1 MSCCCEILYCLGKC
15 CWDSC
20 NLITNPKSL
29 LADKISEII
38 KAKPIS
44 SLEMDTIKNPIDKN
58 WSSLSSS
65 ERNEIQKICKNE
77 ILMALQTIELL
88 ELESKNIL
96 EEFTKR
102 DMNKMIYFIGHQ
114 INYNLKCCI
123 FHYFKNDNDETKYK
137 YTKITTPK
145 KKWNGD
151 YENISL
157 PSSQN
162 LFKCDYTEDFL
173 NKFLVLENK
182 KTGIISKY
190 SRHTETPAEYEKLH
204 NKYFDIVKTVYE
216 NNLDYK
222 QIILDSFKYID
233 NENEIN
239 YLEKEKLK
247 DFQ

>member
-1 MSCCCEILYCLGKC
+1 MCCLELFYCMCKC

-20 NLITNPKSL
+20 HLMTNSKSL
-29 LADKISEII
+29 LAEKIAEII
-38 KAKPIS
+38 KEKPIS
-44 SLEMDTIKNPIDKN
+44 SLEMDTIKNPIGKN
-58 WSSLSSS
+58 WSSLSTI
-65 ERNEIQKICKNE
+65 ERNEIQKICKSE
-77 ILMALQTIELL
+77 ILMTLQTIELL

-96 EEFTKR
+96 KEFTER
-102 DMNKMIYFIGHQ
+102 DMNKMIDFIGHQ
-114 INYNLKCCI
+114 INYNLKCCV

-182 KTGIISKY
+182 KTGIIHKY
-190 SRHTETPAEYEKLH
+190 SRHTETSTEYEKLH
-204 NKYFDIVKTVYE
+204 YKYFDIVKTVYE
-216 NNLDYK
+216 NNIDYK

-233 NENEIN
+233 NENKI
-239 YLEKEKLK
+239 YHMGKEQIKE
-247 DFQ
+247 FQ